1 VGLTRVVG
9 AVGTR
14 AWPHLEVRGPAF
26 RDTPR
31 GARARHV
38 DRFNFDL
45 QLIWGEAHK
54 SLPMICSSES
64 FTCVFEAYSK
74 PVLVRVV
81 REKTGV
87 EPWLFLIVLTELSRD
102 QTPESRIQVRPLVR
116 PGS

>member
-14 AWPHLEVRGPAF
+14 AWPHLEVHGSAF

-64 FTCVFEAYSK
+64 FNYTCVRSASTANSRERGAY
-74 PVLVRVV
+74 
-81 REKTGV
+81 
-87 EPWLFLIVLTELSRD
+87 F
-102 QTPESRIQVRPLVR
+102 
-116 PGS
+116 